1 MFYSNPDSPS
11 VSWEAIHE
19 HINKLKPIKK
29 DLVHKKKKLILEKV
43 EIIVLN
49 LLDAVL
55 VLTAAKVVITAAAH
69 SVALNDHREKAHT
82 LLTP

>member
-11 VSWEAIHE
+11 VLWEAIHE
-19 HINKLKPIKK
+19 HINKLKPTEK
-29 DLVHKKKKLILEKV
+29 DFVHKKKKLILEKV

>member
-1 MFYSNPDSPS
+1 M
-11 VSWEAIHE
+11 
-19 HINKLKPIKK
+19 
-29 DLVHKKKKLILEKV
+29 VHKKKKLILEKV